1 MSGQQSAGFDL
12 VMEFSESPLQDLLGV
27 AFDTSDFLCGLID
40 LLNIPCQGFNVSVSL
55 DRPTDPVLPASQTD
69 AVDIQ
74 ISVTLGVSGGTRLVV
89 GVDVDRSAP
98 GLNVARLNLHD
109 RLYHL
114 SATVGGAPVNTT
126 ALGNRLRDTVRAIP
140 LIAMVVSTD
149 PNAPTVTPIRLDVRV
164 IDATVG
170 ENAFAV

>member
-12 VMEFSESPLQDLLGV
+12 VMEFSETPLQDLLGV

-55 DRPTDPVLPASQTD
+55 DRPTDVVLSASQTD

-74 ISVTLGVSGGTRLVV
+74 ISGALGVSWRIRLIV
-89 GVDVDRSAP
+89 GVDVDRSRP

-114 SATVGGAPVNTT
+114 SATIGAVPANTT
-126 ALGNRLRDTVRAIP
+126 ALGNRLRDTVRAIALVP
-140 LIAMVVSTD
+140 MVVSSD
-149 PNAPTVTPIRLDVRV
+149 PNAPPSRPSGWTC
-164 IDATVG
+164 A
-170 ENAFAV
+170 